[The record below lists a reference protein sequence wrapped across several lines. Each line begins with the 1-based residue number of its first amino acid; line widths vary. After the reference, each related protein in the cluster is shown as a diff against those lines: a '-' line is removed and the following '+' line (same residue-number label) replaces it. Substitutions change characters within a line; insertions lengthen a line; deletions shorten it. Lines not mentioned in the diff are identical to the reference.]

1 MLILIKGQREEDMD
15 TDNFSME
22 IEKRGNIMKTW
33 MEVENKSE
41 MVINKMMMRIQ
52 IKENNMKKISPIN
65 QTKRNTQS
73 SLQTNDSQIIRIKG
87 IKLNN
92 NIRKMIDKN
101 KKDFKI
107 KSYSSIRR
115 KINKMIKKLNLIKNL
130 ILLDLRLSNA

>member
-1 MLILIKGQREEDMD
+1 MLILIKGQREEAMD

-33 MEVENKSE
+33 MEVENKSG

-52 IKENNMKKISPIN
+52 IKENNLKKISPIN

>member
-1 MLILIKGQREEDMD
+1 MLILIKGQREEAMD

-22 IEKRGNIMKTW
+22 IEKRGNIMKTL
-33 MEVENKSE
+33 MEVENKSG

-52 IKENNMKKISPIN
+52 IKENNLKKISPIN

-115 KINKMIKKLNLIKNL
+115 KINKMIKKLN
-130 ILLDLRLSNA
+130 

>member
-1 MLILIKGQREEDMD
+1 MLILIKGQREEAMD

-33 MEVENKSE
+33 MEVENKSG

>member
-22 IEKRGNIMKTW
+22 IEKRGNIMKTL
-33 MEVENKSE
+33 MEVENKSG

-107 KSYSSIRR
+107 KNYSSIRR

>member
-115 KINKMIKKLNLIKNL
+115 KINKMIKKLN
-130 ILLDLRLSNA
+130 

>member
-1 MLILIKGQREEDMD
+1 MLILIKGQREEAMD

-107 KSYSSIRR
+107 KNYSSIRR